1 MNPKHFEH
9 DKNLMAWGP
18 KAGPAVK
25 FVEVIFPT
33 TGSSVIIPVQLE
45 ESMWDF

>member
-9 DKNLMAWGP
+9 DKNLMAWDP

-25 FVEVIFPT
+25 SLK
-33 TGSSVIIPVQLE
+33 SSSLPQANP
-45 ESMWDF
+45 